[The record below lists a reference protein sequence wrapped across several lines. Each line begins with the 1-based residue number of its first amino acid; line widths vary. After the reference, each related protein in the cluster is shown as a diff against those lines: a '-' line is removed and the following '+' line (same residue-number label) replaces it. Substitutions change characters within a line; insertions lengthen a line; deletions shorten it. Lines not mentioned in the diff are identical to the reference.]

1 VAGFTSRR
9 VITTYV
15 TTNGLF
21 TLSTSLIWSINTLFL
36 LSAGLSLPMV
46 FVVNASYT
54 AAQMVCQV
62 PTGVIAD
69 TLGRKV
75 SFLLSVS
82 TLLVAT
88 LIYVLSAQMHWGIP
102 GFVLGSVLIGLGF
115 TFQTGAVDA
124 WMVDALSTCELTQP
138 KEEALARVFSLNG
151 AVSGAVLVV
160 GPLLGGLLGQI
171 SLYLPYYLRAG
182 ALALTFVA
190 VVVLM
195 REIGFTPRKLTLRTF
210 GAEALALAKSGIDN
224 GWRNPVVRPLLW
236 VSLAQ
241 GLFFAYGFYS
251 LSPYLLQL
259 IGANYVWL
267 TGAVFSAY
275 ALAGILGN
283 LSVRWGIMRR
293 RDGSPRSAPAALAV
307 LGTSM
312 AAIVGLIGAAGLLAP
327 RVMGT
332 GFGSFAIVAGL
343 WVCGGFISGV
353 AGPVGSAYLNEHIP
367 SAQRATVLSIGA
379 VFGDA
384 GGVVGQP
391 VFGFAAQAFGIAATW
406 LVGGFTLL
414 VVGPLYRRSG
424 RAAAAEGGSPASGVI
439 DVQPRTPTRE
449 G

>member
-1 VAGFTSRR
+1 
-9 VITTYV
+9 
-15 TTNGLF
+15 
-21 TLSTSLIWSINTLFL
+21 
-36 LSAGLSLPMV
+36 
-46 FVVNASYT
+46 
-54 AAQMVCQV
+54 
-62 PTGVIAD
+62 
-69 TLGRKV
+69 
-75 SFLLSVS
+75 
-82 TLLVAT
+82 
-88 LIYVLSAQMHWGIP
+88 
-102 GFVLGSVLIGLGF
+102 
-115 TFQTGAVDA
+115 
-124 WMVDALSTCELTQP
+124 
-138 KEEALARVFSLNG
+138 
-151 AVSGAVLVV
+151 
-160 GPLLGGLLGQI
+160 
-171 SLYLPYYLRAG
+171 
-182 ALALTFVA
+182 
-190 VVVLM
+190 
-195 REIGFTPRKLTLRTF
+195 
-210 GAEALALAKSGIDN
+210 
-224 GWRNPVVRPLLW
+224 VVRPLLW

-259 IGANYVWL
+259 IGANYIWL

-283 LSVRWGIMRR
+283 LSIRWGIMRR
-293 RDGSPRSAPAALAV
+293 GDGSSRSAPATLAV

-312 AAIVGLIGAAGLLAP
+312 AAIVGLIGGAGLLAP

-367 SAQRATVLSIGA
+367 SAQRATVLSLGA

-424 RAAAAEGGSPASGVI
+424 RAAAAEGGSPASGASS
-439 DVQPRTPTRE
+439 VQPRTPTPTHE